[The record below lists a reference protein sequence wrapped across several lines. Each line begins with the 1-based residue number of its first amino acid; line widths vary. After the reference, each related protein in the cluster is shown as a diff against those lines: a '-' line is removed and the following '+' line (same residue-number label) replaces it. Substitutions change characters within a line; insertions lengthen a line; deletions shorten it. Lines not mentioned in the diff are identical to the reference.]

1 MKTQK
6 DYSNYKTSTD
16 YIEYLCQVKGITVKE
31 MCDALDFNFESF
43 VSGYRRR
50 ALRRQRAIKVAN
62 YLDGD
67 LMKILSLPSRAE
79 YKKLQNESEGK

>member
-16 YIEYLCQVKGITVKE
+16 YIEYLCQLKGITVKE

-79 YKKLQNESEGK
+79 YKKLNKKEGK

>member
-1 MKTQK
+1 MKTK
-6 DYSNYKTSTD
+6 DYSDYKTSTD
-16 YIEYLCQVKGITVKE
+16 YIEYLCQLKGITVKE

-79 YKKLQNESEGK
+79 YKKLNKKEGK

>member
-79 YKKLQNESEGK
+79 YKKLNKKEGK